1 MYPVLVY
8 LHVIAVFGF
17 LLAHGVSIAVALT
30 LRRERNPQRLSA
42 LLALSGS
49 AVGLMDGAII
59 ILLLTG
65 IVNGFIGHWWGRGW
79 IWVSLVL
86 LLAIA
91 IYMSIA
97 ATGFYHQVR
106 KAIGEP
112 YMVNYKPQPAVA
124 PASSAELNALLNN
137 PLPVILAAI
146 GLGGLAIITWLMLF
160 KPF

>member
-8 LHVIAVFGF
+8 LHVIAVFIF
-17 LLAHGVSIAVALT
+17 LMAHGVSIAVALT
-30 LRRERNPQRLSA
+30 LRRERDPQRLSA

-49 AVGLMDGAII
+49 AIGLVDGAII

-65 IVNGFIGHWWGRGW
+65 IVSGFIGHWWGRGW
-79 IWVSLVL
+79 IWVSLGL

-97 ATGFYHQVR
+97 ATNFYHKVR

-112 YMVNYKPQPAVA
+112 YMINYKPQPAVA
-124 PASSAELNALLNN
+124 PASSAELDTLLNN
-137 PLPVILAAI
+137 PLPVTLAAI
-146 GLGGLAIITWLMLF
+146 GLGGLAIITWLMLY